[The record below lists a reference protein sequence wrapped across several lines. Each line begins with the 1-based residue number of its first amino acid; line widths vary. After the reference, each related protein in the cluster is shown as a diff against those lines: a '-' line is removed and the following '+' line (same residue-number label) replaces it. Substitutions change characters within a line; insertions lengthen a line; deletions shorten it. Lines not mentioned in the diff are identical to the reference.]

1 MQNNS
6 GLNGFRSWWTKH
18 REKINKVLALAG
30 PVGIIIG
37 LIADAATGNRLEYE
51 FDLPLT
57 AGEEAILDDYIINQF
72 TPYYND
78 TVQLVA
84 GKVLGNGKVIELSLV
99 DKINIALKRIALLR
113 AYLNYQDLYPPSNY
127 TGNMLTSR
135 KKFVNEYLGY
145 LYTAIKEFGTANGID
160 ITNAQKTA
168 FTASAIRD
176 EAGMQ
181 FTWTRAISA
190 HYNKVDNTKIIVI
203 EDIIADT
210 NAGNDPSGEVIVVG
224 EEIEPTTGSPT
235 TKSNSNLIWKLLAAL
250 GITIGV
256 VAVASNSKD
265 EKSK

>member
-1 MQNNS
+1 MQNNI
-6 GLNGFRSWWTKH
+6 GLNGFRTWWTKWGG
-18 REKINKVLALAG
+18 KVKTALAFTG
-30 PVGIIIG
+30 PVGILIG
-37 LIADAATGNRLEYE
+37 ALIDLGWGERLEYE

-57 AGEEAILDDYIINQF
+57 AGEETILDGYIENQF
-72 TPYYND
+72 IPYYND
-78 TVQLVA
+78 TVQLV
-84 GKVLGNGKVIELSLV
+84 GGEVLVNGKVIELSLV

-168 FTASAIRD
+168 FTASAIKD

-203 EDIIADT
+203 EDVIADT

-224 EEIEPTTGSPT
+224 EEIEPTTGSSA

-256 VAVASNSKD
+256 VAVVSNSDDK
-265 EKSK
+265 KSK